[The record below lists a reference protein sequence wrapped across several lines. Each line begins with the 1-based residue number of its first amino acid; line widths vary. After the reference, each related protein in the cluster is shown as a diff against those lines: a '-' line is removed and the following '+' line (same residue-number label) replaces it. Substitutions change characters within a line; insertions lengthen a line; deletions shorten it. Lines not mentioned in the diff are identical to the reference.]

1 MARKLDSKK
10 NRVKDESNK
19 TVPYYKLFSFADSSD
34 YLLMLVG
41 TVSAVGNGI
50 TKASTNIVMGE
61 AIDAFTQNGN
71 TKHVVHEVSKVMND
85 QHPLILNQCYKNI
98 YRNL

>member
-1 MARKLDSKK
+1 
-10 NRVKDESNK
+10 VKDESNK